1 MVLVGPTASGKTPV
15 SLILAQRL
23 QGEIISAD
31 SRQIYKYMDI
41 GTAKPS
47 VGEQTAVKHYFLNE
61 LTPDRDFNA
70 GEFGRRGREI
80 IRTIFRNGN
89 QPIIVGGS
97 GLYIQSLID
106 GFFEGPA
113 RDDEV
118 RKKLYV
124 RLRKEG
130 NEALLQE
137 LKKHDPVSASTML
150 PSNARRIVRALEVY
164 YLTGV
169 PISQHHK
176 NQRVEETFKPVFAGL
191 AWDRKKLYERIDRR
205 VDVMIESGLVEEV
218 KSLMRLG
225 YDFSLNALQT
235 VGYQEVF
242 RYVQG
247 KVDGRTMVEQ
257 VKQNTRRFA
266 KRQLTWFRRDKRI
279 RWFPVEDGTEF
290 PDVAKEIA
298 DYFLKR

>member
-1 MVLVGPTASGKTPV
+1 
-15 SLILAQRL
+15 
-23 QGEIISAD
+23 
-31 SRQIYKYMDI
+31 MDI